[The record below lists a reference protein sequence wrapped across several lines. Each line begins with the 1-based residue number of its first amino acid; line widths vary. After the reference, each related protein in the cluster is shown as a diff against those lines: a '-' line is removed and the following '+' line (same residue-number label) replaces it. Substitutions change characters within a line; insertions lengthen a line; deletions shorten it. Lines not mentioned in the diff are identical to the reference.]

1 MPIDFLDLLAGDG
14 WAPVRVVPEGSGA
27 DWAGG
32 GTLAD
37 APVDAAATFAAVRR
51 STGID
56 PSFGLHGVRL
66 PPSWCGPERRH
77 DQPLL
82 MIVFAGELVVREPS
96 AGEDPDGA
104 DGSAPERTVGRGE
117 FCVIDENTVHSISAG
132 PDGATYT
139 ECWPQDVDGAG
150 TTWYPGDAWAD
161 DGGHR

>member
-14 WAPVRVVPEGSGA
+14 WAPVPVVPEGSGA

-66 PPSWCGPERRH
+66 PAAWRGPERRH

-82 MIVFAGELVVREPS
+82 MIVFTGEVVVQERSE
-96 AGEDPDGA
+96 GGA
-104 DGSAPERTVGRGE
+104 VAERRVGRGE
-117 FCVIDENTVHSISAG
+117 FCVIDEGTVHSISAG

-150 TTWYPGDAWAD
+150 TTWYPGDAWAG
-161 DGGHR
+161 DGGHG